1 MVLRGR
7 CRDCNAKI
15 SVRYPVVEILAAALL
30 LIAYLMYGLTTAFPF
45 YAVLFLGLLALSLID
60 LEHYILPNRI
70 VFPMAVFGIIF
81 ELLFQVIPLWRS
93 LLGLAIGGG
102 LLVLIA
108 VGGKWVFGKEAMGG
122 GDIKLTAMMGLYI
135 GYPYIMLMFFMAA
148 VAASLVGIVMMI
160 GWGKRGRDPIPF
172 GPFLALGCILTL
184 LFGKPLLDW
193 YLGFFPSSF

>member
-1 MVLRGR
+1 
-7 CRDCNAKI
+7 
-15 SVRYPVVEILAAALL
+15 VEILAAALL
-30 LIAYLMYGLTTAFPF
+30 LISYLTYGLTAAFPF

-70 VFPMAVFGIIF
+70 VFPLAIFGIIF
-81 ELLFQVIPLWRS
+81 ELLFQVLPLWRS
-93 LLGLAIGGG
+93 LLGLVIGGG
-102 LLVLIA
+102 LLILIA

-122 GDIKLTAMMGLYI
+122 GDIKLTAMMGVYV
-135 GYPYIMLMFFMAA
+135 GYPYILLMFFMAA
-148 VAASLVGIVMMI
+148 VAASLVGIIMMI

-184 LFGKPLLDW
+184 LLGNPLLNW